1 MKKFNLLLSAVTLL
15 LGGSSFVDA
24 QNAKNPWG
32 ITVGAHAV
40 DYRSVRG
47 TFDYYFDT
55 KNWDIVP
62 PLSKISVIRNLNKSF
77 NLDLTASVGEIDN
90 KRLNLKDEL
99 FINAGLGIRY
109 QFANDYLLKSSS
121 WFDPYVR
128 VGASYVYYDYSSVD
142 TPGYVATQGSSKH
155 PYQHVLGKKT
165 TGEKNNFALQ
175 GGVGIN
181 FWITKNFGL
190 NVASDYNWLPA
201 SGQDYF
207 DFFQHTVGLTFRF
220 GNNDW
225 DGDGILND
233 VDACPE
239 EAGIPTNDPSTN
251 GCPDTDGDGVVDKID
266 ECPLIPGPA
275 ENNGCPWPDTDGDG
289 LTDNIDECPLVPG
302 PIENN
307 GCPWPDTDGDGII
320 DIYDACPLEPGI
332 ATDNPETNGCP
343 DTDGDGVVDKIDECP
358 LIPGPA
364 ENNGCPWPDTDG
376 DGILDKDDAC
386 PTEAGIATNNPATN
400 GCPDR
405 DGDGVVDKLDEC
417 PDVKGPA
424 ENNGCPW
431 TEVHVAKRLSSILF
445 EYNSDKIVE
454 SSYEDVRVAAQILN
468 SDDLKEKAFYIDG
481 HADQRGSA
489 AYNKTLSL
497 KRAKALVKVLTER
510 AGIDASRLTARGLG
524 ESQLLCTEETEA
536 CYQKNRRVEV
546 LPRTATVV
554 ETKVIKPATKKK
566 K

>member
-15 LGGSSFVDA
+15 LAGNSFVDA
-24 QNAKNPWG
+24 QNSKNPWA
-32 ITVGAHAV
+32 ITVGAHAT
-40 DYRSVRG
+40 DHRAVRG
-47 TFDYYFDT
+47 AFNHYFDT
-55 KNWDIVP
+55 DNWDIVP
-62 PLSKISVIRNLNKSF
+62 PLSKLSVIRNLNRSF
-77 NLDLTASVGEIDN
+77 DVDLTASVGEIDN
-90 KRLNLKDEL
+90 KRLNINDEL
-99 FINAGLGIRY
+99 FINAGLGLRY
-109 QFANDYLLKSSS
+109 KLANGYILGENS
-121 WFDPYVR
+121 WFDPYLR
-128 VGASYVYYDYSSVD
+128 IGAGYHRYDYTGFATPYNSTIGESDNPQVD
-142 TPGYVATQGSSKH
+142 
-155 PYQHVLGKKT
+155 VLREDV
-165 TGEKNNFALQ
+165 TGEKNHFVLN

-190 NVASDYNWLPA
+190 NVASDYNWIPA
-201 SGQDYF
+201 TKTDYF

-220 GNNDW
+220 GNNDK
-225 DGDGILND
+225 DGDGIID
-233 VDACPE
+233 DEDACPE
-239 EAGIPTNDPSTN
+239 VAGIATNDPATN
-251 GCPDTDGDGVVDKID
+251 GCPDADGDGIPDHLD
-266 ECPLIPGPA
+266 ACPNEFGPK

-289 LTDNIDECPLVPG
+289 LTDNV
-302 PIENN
+302 
-307 GCPWPDTDGDGII
+307 
-320 DIYDACPLEPGI
+320 DACPEV
-332 ATDNPETNGCP
+332 A
-343 DTDGDGVVDKIDECP
+343 
-358 LIPGPA
+358 GPQ

-454 SSYEDVRVAAQILN
+454 SSYDDVRVAAQILN
-468 SDDLKEKAFYIDG
+468 SDDLKDKSFYIDG

-497 KRAKALVKVLTER
+497 KRAKALVKVLNER
-510 AGIDASRLTARGLG
+510 AGVDASRLTARGLG
-524 ESQLLCTEETEA
+524 ESQLLCTEETEE

-546 LPRTATVV
+546 LPKTAVV
-554 ETKVIKPATKKK
+554 TETKVVKPATKKK

>member
-358 LIPGPA
+358 LVPGP
-364 ENNGCPWPDTDG
+364 
-376 DGILDKDDAC
+376 K
-386 PTEAGIATNNPATN
+386 
-400 GCPDR
+400 
-405 DGDGVVDKLDEC
+405 
-417 PDVKGPA
+417 

-431 TEVHVAKRLSSILF
+431 TEVHVAKHLTDILF
-445 EYNSDKIVE
+445 EYNSDKIDP
-454 SSYEDVRVAAQILN
+454 SSYESVRLAAEILN
-468 SDDLKEKAFYIDG
+468 SPGLKDINFYVDG
-481 HADQRGSA
+481 YADQRGTQ
-489 AYNKTLSL
+489 AYNLPLS
-497 KRAKALVKVLTER
+497 KRRANAIVKILEER
-510 AGIDASRLTARGLG
+510 GGIAPGRLTARGFGKENLI
-524 ESQLLCTEETEA
+524 CTEATQE
-536 CYQKNRRVEV
+536 CYAQNRRVEV
-546 LPRTATVV
+546 LPRTAVV
-554 ETKVIKPATKKK
+554 NETKVIKKAPAKKSTKKK
-566 K
+566 